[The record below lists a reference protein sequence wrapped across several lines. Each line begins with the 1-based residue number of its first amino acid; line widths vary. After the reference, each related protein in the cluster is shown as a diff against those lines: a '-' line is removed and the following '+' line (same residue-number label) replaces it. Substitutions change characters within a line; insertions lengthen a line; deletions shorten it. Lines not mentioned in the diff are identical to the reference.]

1 MTNSLRKLAK
11 DLKAFAKRC
20 KDFKYTEKALF
31 VFLLCGIAGFADV
44 ATTTDQAIQNKRQE
58 ISTSIGDMRQ
68 EFRKVKAENNKLV
81 KNYNLELIQLMEQ
94 GDHVVKSPWSSWQYG
109 MNYFYNDWTGTYKGR
124 GDKTPN
130 VKYKRNSE
138 DKFGTYTGGKYGSTT
153 LNKKVIEPIS
163 AVPVDA
169 AVKPKIPT
177 IKTVGSAE
185 APTIVTPT
193 LNIQVSAVNPSS
205 TMVPSITKPKVSVPP
220 VEMKS
225 VKGFTLVFPNS
236 LDNGTSGRKIYTDRS
251 SNVTVSGTDPY
262 VHDATSSIHYISYYQ
277 FAGNTVYTSAP
288 ATITMEGNA
297 TANNLVTGSNN
308 YYGGGSRFAYVD
320 DVRRAHTT
328 GTHQYGSPSV
338 ASTQFTLKNNAIIN
352 LTGPAIAGIVNE
364 ETSWTDGFT
373 TTTVK
378 NTGSISDEKEELTPN
393 TKYTGKLRKDI
404 ASAENHDTD
413 VRVNQQGKT
422 GYKVGIAQTT
432 EESINYTSQTYYEL
446 FNGSAAASSIFD
458 NFNTDF
464 VNKVVANP
472 NIHYDITTLDKKTTL
487 TNGTTLEKSL
497 GQNGVIHF
505 SGDYSTGIQ
514 VASVNRPSNSIFN
527 GMDGEGPRSGT
538 YSNADSRSL
547 VRTDNKA
554 DGYIQLDGAYSYGM
568 KLAGQ
573 ALHVTSGDNSAK
585 TDASYVTNNGL
596 ILISGS
602 HDTGITSGYKNDG
615 SMFFTG
621 SNPRGSSAGIA
632 KLKEAKWSS
641 ENTIFNNGKIYV
653 GGYNNSGILLESIFN
668 DKVTNTNTGDIT
680 IDQAYNLF
688 NNPNSSIT
696 YSNAVARN
704 NAGIRVQSYESESN
718 NDKALGNPEGINK
731 GIINIKNGTDNV
743 GIYVLDEE
751 GTIHDANGKEL
762 IGNNTGKIY
771 ITGGDNI
778 GMMAQDKSG
787 TNNFKT
793 IIKNSNLI
801 SVAGNGSIGMYT
813 ADKDSYAEQNDGSI
827 KAYKNNI
834 GVVNLGHFDFKKGTI
849 SADGIN
855 SVGVYSKTATSNTTL
870 GSGTLGD
877 TTLTVTN
884 GGVGLYADD
893 SSTQKLSG
901 LTANVSGS
909 STAGSILFYNLP
921 LTIGG
926 TAGKFDVSNNPGKAT
941 IGDHSFT
948 FYTTNNIFASGSS
961 AFATF
966 LNDWKGATTGT
977 GLDLTMNTGSSLLLT
992 DVSDAT
998 TGANII
1004 QFSNIVPPITGSTLN
1019 NAISQTVATINSNSV
1034 PDYYYVTLKGAD
1046 VKVNEPNYD
1055 LSDIDNKLNRVS
1067 IYDSDI
1073 TVDSSTTIQ
1082 DGAAP
1087 NVANSTNLVRQ
1098 KYILGVN
1105 NGKTL
1110 TNNGTITLNS
1120 TSLASN
1126 ELKVL
1131 VAMGKKAG
1139 GTKASEAINNGTIT
1153 SKITKGIAIYASDGA
1168 KGTNNLNKSI
1178 TMDGNSAFGMVGSN
1192 ANTTNE
1198 GDITVNGTS
1207 ATGMYS
1213 TEDVAT
1219 PPITP
1224 TTIAINKGTITTTG
1238 AKNIGMVA
1246 KNSNITN
1253 DTTGIIKLNNSTE
1266 NVGMYS
1272 QGPKGTITNN
1282 GKIEGIDKTIG
1293 IYGNTETKLGNASS
1307 ITVGDSGVGVYS
1319 STGEITVNSGAKVQL
1334 IKGGV
1339 TGTAPAD
1346 GATGVF
1352 VENKG
1357 SAGSV
1362 NVDVYN
1368 LIEGPLGKKSY
1379 GYYFKNVHSLTYT
1392 NTNGSSPITLDDGAI
1407 FIYSDAT
1414 GGSGIE
1420 NKQDLTSAGN
1430 GVIGIYQEG
1439 GTINNDG
1446 KLLFNTGTKNTAI
1459 YTKTGTATN
1468 RLAGTIE
1475 VGATNFGMVTK
1486 TGNLINDGT
1495 IKITASKGTGIYSE
1509 STNTNAVTNNN
1520 LITATGVTDAV
1531 GIYGKTVTN
1540 ETNGTITMGDDSI
1553 GIYSNGGDVKNFGNL
1568 TVGANKSIGVLTV
1581 GTGQTVS
1588 FDGNITIGNDSFG
1601 LVNQGSG
1608 NHIISIASNT
1618 TLGTDSVFIY
1628 QNDSTGR
1635 VENYTTLISSGDRN
1649 YGLYGNGTLI
1659 NDGVI
1664 NFSTGNG
1671 NVGMYAT
1678 TGGIG
1683 QNYGNIKVG
1692 PSNTAT
1698 KEYGVG
1704 MATGYYDDNPASPTY
1719 GQTSN
1724 QGTIENYGTIE
1735 VSQPNSIGMYAV
1747 GTGSKA
1753 VNYNTIDLS
1762 GDNTIGMYIDRGATG
1777 INWGTIKTTVN
1788 GLKSVKGIYVANGS
1802 YIKNYGTIA
1811 ISATDLKSAGIW
1823 TDSSSY
1829 PNVEDTATGL
1839 NPLPGGTNQ
1848 TGTSTPALKV
1858 VTPDDMKEMGGTT
1871 IKVPPRMTPATVTDA
1886 QGNVIPIIKVDTDI
1900 PTAAPTTAIV
1910 TAPSGITSINLATS
1924 NFLNFPSASEAS
1936 SLGMYV
1942 DTSGVNYTNPIQG
1955 LSNLT
1960 GLTDINLFFGTEASR
1975 YTTARAIEVGDNILK
1990 PYNDALSGV
1999 VTAGTTLNVTAASLT
2014 WMAQPT
2020 KNAATGLLDKVYLV
2034 KVPYTMF
2041 ANKND
2046 TQTFN
2051 FLTGLEQKY
2060 GQEGLGTRE
2069 KAAFDKISNLSG
2081 GKGHILAQAFDE
2093 MKGHQYSNIQQRM
2106 FETGSVLSKEFDY
2119 LQDEW
2124 RNPSKNSNKIKVFG
2138 QRGEFKTDTAGVVDY
2153 TNNAYGVAYV
2163 HENEKIKLGNKSG
2176 WYAGS
2181 VYNKFKFKDIGKS
2194 QEEQTMIKA
2203 GVFKT
2208 MSPKK
2213 DYNGS
2218 LTWKIAGEA
2227 FAGRGDMKRRYWIVD
2242 EVFEAKGKYTTYG
2255 IALKNEIGKEFRTSE
2270 NTSIRPYGALN
2281 LEYGKYSDF
2290 RETGPMA
2297 LKVKG
2302 NDYFSAKPEAGISF
2316 NYKQDLGVRSKLTAS
2331 LTAAYE
2337 NELGEL
2343 YDVQNKA
2350 KLKGTKAPY
2359 YKLRGDKEN
2368 HRGNGKFDLNFG
2380 WDNTR
2385 FGVTVNAGY
2394 DTTGENFRGG
2404 IGFRAIY

>member
-58 ISTSIGDMRQ
+58 ISTSIGDIRQ
-68 EFRKVKAENNKLV
+68 EFKKVKTENNKLV

-138 DKFGTYTGGKYGSTT
+138 DKFGTYTGGKYGNTT

-185 APTIVTPT
+185 APTIVTPS

-205 TMVPSITKPKVSVPP
+205 TKVPSIKPPKVSLPSIH
-220 VEMKS
+220 MKDI
-225 VKGFTLVFPNS
+225 KGFTLAFPS
-236 LDNGTSGRKIYTDRS
+236 SDYFLSHHPVHVNGTYDLTNHLPTIKGSATSDASYVAYEYFAHTDGIKSTNLNPVAIMRGD
-251 SNVTVSGTDPY
+251 VSG
-262 VHDATSSIHYISYYQ
+262 SSLM
-277 FAGNTVYTSAP
+277 T
-288 ATITMEGNA
+288 
-297 TANNLVTGSNN
+297 NLSGHF
-308 YYGGGSRFAYVD
+308 YGGGSRYAFVD
-320 DVRRAHTT
+320 DVRNYT
-328 GTHQYGSPSV
+328 GGVPDGAGHGQTPTSQV
-338 ASTQFTLKNNAIIN
+338 KFTLRNEATIG
-352 LTGPAIAGIVNE
+352 LEGPAIAGILNE
-364 ETSWTDGFT
+364 ETDWTEGKT
-373 TTTVK
+373 TTNIT
-378 NTGSISDEKEELTPN
+378 NMGSINDEEERLSGTFEGTVRSNASGSIPS
-393 TKYTGKLRKDI
+393 YTLSSTANSKG
-404 ASAENHDTD
+404 
-413 VRVNQQGKT
+413 
-422 GYKVGIAQTT
+422 KVGFKVGMTQTV
-432 EESINYTSQTYYEL
+432 EETIDWRSGTNYEF
-446 FNGSAAASSIFD
+446 FNGADDLNGSFVGFSNFD
-458 NFNTDF
+458 STLNTAIEGNSNLTSLGTKGKKTKIGGLTDF
-464 VNKVVANP
+464 EQ
-472 NIHYDITTLDKKTTL
+472 D
-487 TNGTTLEKSL
+487 
-497 GQNGVIHF
+497 GVIHF
-505 SGDYSTGIQ
+505 NGDYSTGIQ
-514 VASVNRPSNSIFN
+514 IASENRPAQ
-527 GMDGEGPRSGT
+527 SGSWPVGT
-538 YSNADSRSL
+538 PSTWSDQDSRSL
-547 VRTDNKA
+547 VKATNKSN
-554 DGYIQLDGAYSYGM
+554 GYIQLDGAYSYGM
-568 KLAGQ
+568 KLAGT
-573 ALHVTSGDNSAK
+573 ALHIDDKDYKDFSSTG
-585 TDASYVTNNGL
+585 SYLANEGL

-602 HDTGITSGYKNDG
+602 YDTGLHGN
-615 SMFFTG
+615 
-621 SNPRGSSAGIA
+621 NGSSAGIA

-641 ENTIFNNGKIYV
+641 EKTLFNNGRVYV
-653 GGYNNSGILLESIFN
+653 GGINNSGILLESIFN
-668 DKVTNTNTGDIT
+668 DTVTNKTDGVIT
-680 IDQAYNLF
+680 IDKVYNLF
-688 NNPNSSIT
+688 NNPDSNVK
-696 YSNAVARN
+696 YSNAVAQN
-704 NAGIRVQSYESESN
+704 NAGIRVQSYKPESAT
-718 NDKALGNPEGINK
+718 DKALGNPEGINE
-731 GIINIKNGTDNV
+731 GTINIKNGTNNV
-743 GIYVLDEE
+743 GIYVWDKNDGV
-751 GTIHDANGKEL
+751 GTITDAAGKQL
-762 IGNNTGKIY
+762 LGTNTGTI
-771 ITGGDNI
+771 NI
-778 GMMAQDKSG
+778 NGTSNVGMMAQDDSG
-787 TNNFKT
+787 STINFKT
-793 IIKNSNLI
+793 IIKNTGGINVSGSG
-801 SVAGNGSIGMYT
+801 SVGMFT
-813 ADKDSYAEQNDGSI
+813 ANKDSFAEQNGRTI
-827 KAYKNNI
+827 TAYS
-834 GVVNLGHFDFKKGTI
+834 GNLGVINKGVFNFNGGTI
-849 SADGIN
+849 TANGASA
-855 SVGVYSKTATSNTTL
+855 VGVYSANRTDSTTTIGNGTS
-870 GSGTLGD
+870 GSTKLK
-877 TTLTVTN
+877 VKN

-893 SSTQKLSG
+893 GSTQTLKEMD
-901 LTANVSGS
+901 AEVEGS
-909 STAGSILFYNLP
+909 DEAGSILFYNLP
-921 LTIGG
+921 SQTGVNK
-926 TAGKFDVSNNPGKAT
+926 GKFDVSNNPGKAK
-941 IGDHSFT
+941 IGNHSFA

-992 DVSDAT
+992 DVSGAT
-998 TGANII
+998 TGANTI
-1004 QFSNIVPPITGSTLN
+1004 QFSHIVPPITGSTLN
-1019 NAISQTVATINSNSV
+1019 NAISQTVATINSSSV
-1034 PDYYYVTLKGAD
+1034 PDYYYVTLKGAG
-1046 VKVNEPNYD
+1046 VKVNESNYD
-1055 LSDIDNKLNRVS
+1055 LSNINNKLNRVS

-1082 DGAAP
+1082 DGTTP
-1087 NVANSTNLVRQ
+1087 NVENSTNLVRQ

-1168 KGTNNLNKSI
+1168 KGTNNSGKSI
-1178 TMDGNSAFGMVGSN
+1178 TMDGDSAFGMVGSN
-1192 ANTTNE
+1192 ADTTNE

-1224 TTIAINKGTITTTG
+1224 TTIAINRGTITTTG
-1238 AKNIGMVA
+1238 DKNIGMVA
-1246 KNSNITN
+1246 KNSNIIN
-1253 DTTGIIKLNNSTE
+1253 DTTTGIIKLNNSTE

-1272 QGPKGTITNN
+1272 EGTKGTITNN

-1293 IYGNTETKLGNASS
+1293 IYGNTKTELGTASS

-1319 STGEITVNSGAKVQL
+1319 STGDITVNSGAKVQL

-1352 VENKG
+1352 VENVHG
-1357 SAGSV
+1357 TSASTV
-1362 NVDVYN
+1362 TLDAKN
-1368 LIEGPLGKKSY
+1368 LVQGGLGKKSY
-1379 GYYFKNVHSLTYT
+1379 GYYFKGVNNLDYK

-1414 GGSGIE
+1414 VGNGIE

-1459 YTKTGTATN
+1459 YTKAGTATN
-1468 RLAGTIE
+1468 RSAGTIE

-1486 TGNLINDGT
+1486 TGNLINNGT

-1618 TLGTDSVFIY
+1618 TLGIDSVFIY

-1777 INWGTIKTTVN
+1777 ENWGTIKTTVN

-1802 YIKNYGTIA
+1802 YVKNYGTIA

-2081 GKGHILAQAFDE
+2081 GEGHILAQAFDE
-2093 MKGHQYSNIQQRM
+2093 MKGHQYSNIQQRTK
-2106 FETGSVLSKEFDY
+2106 ETGDILSQEFNY

-2124 RNPSKNSNKIKVFG
+2124 RNPTKDNNKIKMFG
-2138 QRGEFKTDTAGVVDY
+2138 HRGEYNTDTAGVVDY
-2153 TNNAYGVAYV
+2153 TDNAYGVAYV
-2163 HENEKIKLGNKSG
+2163 HENETVKLGRKSG
-2176 WYAGS
+2176 WYAGA
-2181 VYNKFKFKDIGKS
+2181 VTNRFEFKDLGKS
-2194 QEEQTMIKA
+2194 KETQTMIKA
-2203 GVFKT
+2203 GLFKT
-2208 MSPKK
+2208 VSPYN
-2213 DYNGS
+2213 DHNGS
-2218 LTWKIAGEA
+2218 LTWTIAGEA
-2227 FAGRGDMKRRYWIVD
+2227 FAGVNNMTRRYWIVD
-2242 EVFEAKGKYTTYG
+2242 DTFEAKSDYTTYG
-2255 IALKNEIGKEFRTSE
+2255 VALKNEIGKDFRTSE
-2270 NTSIRPYGALN
+2270 RTSIRPYGALN
-2281 LEYGKYSDF
+2281 LEYGRYSNIKED
-2290 RETGPMA
+2290 GPMA
-2297 LKVKG
+2297 LEVKG
-2302 NDYFSAKPEAGISF
+2302 NDYFSVQPELGVAF
-2316 NYKQDLGVRSKLTAS
+2316 NYSQPVGVKSHFKAS
-2331 LTAAYE
+2331 LTAAYT
-2337 NELGEL
+2337 NELGEVN
-2343 YDVQNKA
+2343 DVRNKA
-2350 KLKGTKAPY
+2350 RLKGTTADY
-2359 YKLRGDKEN
+2359 YELRGDKED
-2368 HRGNGKFDLNFG
+2368 RKGNGKFDLNIGF
-2380 WDNTR
+2380 DNTR

-2394 DTTGENFRGG
+2394 DTKGENIRGG

>member
-1 MTNSLRKLAK
+1 MTKSLLQVKK

-20 KDFKYTEKALF
+20 KDFKYTDSALF
-31 VFLLCGIAGFADV
+31 TFLLCGMLLSVNLFSA
-44 ATTTDQAIQNKRQE
+44 ATTDSSIQNQVHQ
-58 ISTSIGDMRQ
+58 INTSISQIRTDFKRA
-68 EFRKVKAENNKLV
+68 KIENNKLI
-81 KNYNLELIQLMEQ
+81 KGTNLELIQLMEQ
-94 GDHVVKSPWSSWQYG
+94 GDQVVKSPFSSWQFG
-109 MNYFYNDWTGTYKGR
+109 INYFYNDWTGTYKGR

-138 DKFGTYTGGKYGSTT
+138 DKFGTYTGGKYGTTT

-169 AVKPKIPT
+169 AVKPKIPI
-177 IKTVGSAE
+177 IKTVGAAK
-185 APTIVTPT
+185 APVLNPPT
-193 LNIQVSAVNPSS
+193 LNISVSTVAPSS
-205 TMVPSITKPKVSVPP
+205 TTVPSITPPSVTIPGVTMSDVS
-220 VEMKS
+220 
-225 VKGFTLVFPNS
+225 GFTLAFPSSGYFSKKHPVHETYKYELKVEDGLSKANTTSNS
-236 LDNGTSGRKIYTDRS
+236 NDN
-251 SNVTVSGTDPY
+251 
-262 VHDATSSIHYISYYQ
+262 YISYHN
-277 FAGNTVYTSAP
+277 FTNVSSIASPNLHPV
-288 ATITMEGNA
+288 ATMTGHGKG
-297 TANNLVTGSNN
+297 NNLIDDRNF
-308 YYGGGSRFAYVD
+308 YGGGSRYAFVD
-320 DVRRAHTT
+320 DVRNADRAKKV
-328 GTHQYGSPSV
+328 S
-338 ASTQFTLKNNAIIN
+338 FTLRNEATIELI
-352 LTGPAIAGIVNE
+352 GPAIAAILNE
-364 ETSWTDGFT
+364 ETSWTDGNT
-373 TTTVK
+373 TTNIT
-378 NTGSISDEKEELTPN
+378 NMGSINDENENVPNSSAPDGKYKGTVRRTASGAGGNYELEVKPN
-393 TKYTGKLRKDI
+393 DKGKM
-404 ASAENHDTD
+404 
-413 VRVNQQGKT
+413 
-422 GYKVGIAQTT
+422 GYKVGMTQTV
-432 EESINYTSQTYYEL
+432 EETINWTSGTNYEF
-446 FNGSAAASSIFD
+446 FNGDGVASASF
-458 NFNTDF
+458 NGFNTFD
-464 VNKVVANP
+464 VTLATAIRNNSYLTSIGTKGKV
-472 NIHYDITTLDKKTTL
+472 TKLD
-487 TNGTTLEKSL
+487 GTTSNFS
-497 GQNGVIHF
+497 QDGVIHF
-505 SGDYSTGIQ
+505 NGDYSTGIQ
-514 VASVNRPSNSIFN
+514 IASENRPSNALYDN
-527 GMDGEGPRSGT
+527 RVQVHGKP
-538 YSNADSRSL
+538 YSANSAPESRSL
-547 VRTDNKA
+547 VKATNKSN
-554 DGYIQLDGAYSYGM
+554 GYIQLDGAYSYGM
-568 KLAGQ
+568 KLAGT
-573 ALHVTSGDNSAK
+573 ALHIDNKDYNNSTSDG
-585 TDASYVTNNGL
+585 SYLVNEGL

-602 HDTGITSGYKNDG
+602 YDTGLNGNH
-615 SMFFTG
+615 
-621 SNPRGSSAGIA
+621 GSSAGMA

-641 ENTIFNNGKIYV
+641 EKTLFNNGRIYV
-653 GGYNNSGILLESIFN
+653 GGVNNSGILLESIFG
-668 DKVTNTNTGDIT
+668 DTVTNMNGGIIN
-680 IDQAYNLF
+680 IDKAYNLF
-688 NNPNSSIT
+688 NNPDGGVT
-696 YSNAVARN
+696 YSNAIAKN
-704 NAGIRVQSYESESN
+704 NAGIRVQSYKNKITEPI
-718 NDKALGNPEGINK
+718 DTALGSPKGENK
-731 GIINIKNGTDNV
+731 GTINIKNGEKNV
-743 GIYVLDEE
+743 GIYVWDKDA
-751 GTIHDANGKEL
+751 TINDATGKQLE
-762 IGNNTGKIY
+762 GNNTGSIN
-771 ITGGDNI
+771 ITDGTNV
-778 GMMAQDKSG
+778 GMMAQDDSG
-787 TNNFKT
+787 ASNFKT
-793 IIKNSNLI
+793 IITNSGTINVGG
-801 SVAGNGSIGMYT
+801 SSSIGMYT
-813 ADKDSYAEQNDGSI
+813 ADKDSYAEHTGTI
-827 KAYKNNI
+827 TATTNNV
-834 GVVNLGHFDFKKGTI
+834 GVVNKGHFDFKGGKITANGT
-849 SADGIN
+849 N
-855 SVGVYSKTATSNTTL
+855 SVGVYSANGTNSVSVTNIGNGTPNSATLN
-870 GSGTLGD
+870 
-877 TTLTVTN
+877 VNN
-884 GGVGLYADD
+884 GGVGLYADAG
-893 SSTQKLSG
+893 STQTLKG
-901 LTANVSGS
+901 LNATVLGTN
-909 STAGSILFYNLP
+909 TAGSILFYNLP
-921 LTIGG
+921 SQTGG
-926 TAGKFDVSNNPGKAT
+926 VGAGKFDVSNSPGKAT
-941 IGDHSFT
+941 IDDHSFT
-948 FYTTNNIFASGSS
+948 FYTTNNIFASGS
-961 AFATF
+961 FAAF
-966 LNDWKGATTGT
+966 LNDWKGTTTGT
-977 GLDLTMNTGSSLLLT
+977 GLDLTMKTGSSLLLT
-992 DVSDAT
+992 DVSNAT
-998 TGANII
+998 GGTAI
-1004 QFSNIVPPITGSTLN
+1004 QFSTIVPPITGSTLK
-1019 NAISQTVATINSNSV
+1019 NAAPTGDQTVATINSSSV

-1046 VKVNEPNYD
+1046 VKVNESNYD
-1055 LSDIDNKLNRVS
+1055 LSNINNKLNRVS

-1082 DGAAP
+1082 DGTTPHVAA
-1087 NVANSTNLVRQ
+1087 STNLVRQ

-1105 NGKTL
+1105 NGRTL
-1110 TNNGTITLNS
+1110 INNGTITLNS
-1120 TSLASN
+1120 TTPD

-1131 VAMGKKAG
+1131 VAMGKKNG
-1139 GTKASEAINNGTIT
+1139 GAASKAINNGTIT
-1153 SKITKGIAIYASDGA
+1153 SKINKGIAIYASDGA
-1168 KGTNNLNKSI
+1168 EGTNNSGKSI
-1178 TMDGNSAFGMVGSN
+1178 TMDGKSAFGMVGSN
-1192 ANTTNE
+1192 ADTTNE
-1198 GDITVNGTS
+1198 GNITVNGTS

-1213 TEDVAT
+1213 TVA
-1219 PPITP
+1219 P
-1224 TTIAINKGTITTTG
+1224 TKTAINKGTITTTG

-1253 DTTGIIKLNNSTE
+1253 DTTGTIKLNNSTD

-1272 QGPKGTITNN
+1272 EGPNGTIINN

-1293 IYGNTETKLGNASS
+1293 IYGNTKTELGSASS
-1307 ITVGDSGVGVYS
+1307 ITVGDSGVGLYS
-1319 STGEITVNSGAKVQL
+1319 STGKITVNPGAKVQL

-1352 VENKG
+1352 VENVNG
-1357 SAGSV
+1357 TSAPIVTLYAKKLVQG
-1362 NVDVYN
+1362 
-1368 LIEGPLGKKSY
+1368 GLGKKSY
-1379 GYYFKNVHSLTYT
+1379 GYYFKGVHDLDYT
-1392 NTNGSSPITLDDGAI
+1392 NTNGSAPVTMDDGAI
-1407 FIYSDAT
+1407 FIYSEAT
-1414 GGSGIE
+1414 GGTGIQ
-1420 NKQDLTSAGN
+1420 NAQDLTAAGN
-1430 GVIGIYQEG
+1430 DVIGIYQTG
-1439 GTINNDG
+1439 GIIKNTG
-1446 KLLFNTGTKNTAI
+1446 KLDFNTGTKNTGI
-1459 YTKTGTATN
+1459 YTKTGTAIN
-1468 RLAGTIE
+1468 EAAGTIE
-1475 VGATNFGMVTK
+1475 VGATNFGMVTSDTNNTNGK
-1486 TGNLINDGT
+1486 LINNGT
-1495 IKITASKGTGIYSE
+1495 IKITASKGTGMYSD
-1509 STNTNAVTNNN
+1509 STATDAVKNNN
-1520 LITATGVTDAV
+1520 LITAVGVTDAV

-1540 ETNGTITMGDDSI
+1540 GTTGTITMGDNSI
-1553 GIYSNGGDVKNFGNL
+1553 GIYSNGGDVKNFGKL
-1568 TVGANKSIGVLTV
+1568 KVGTNKSIGVLTV

-1588 FDGNITIGNDSFG
+1588 FNGNITIGNDSFG

-1608 NHIISIASNT
+1608 NHIISAASNT
-1618 TLGTDSVFIY
+1618 TLGTDAVFIY
-1628 QNDSTGR
+1628 QNDNTGR
-1635 VENYTTLISSGDRN
+1635 VFNYTPLTSTGDRN
-1649 YGLYGNGTLI
+1649 YGLYGNGEINNDALI
-1659 NDGVI
+1659 D
-1664 NFSTGNG
+1664 FSAGNG

-1678 TGGIG
+1678 TGGIAT
-1683 QNYGNIKVG
+1683 NFRTIKVG
-1692 PSNTAT
+1692 TSNTSA

-1719 GQTSN
+1719 GQTFN
-1724 QGTIENYGTIE
+1724 QGTVINRGTIE
-1735 VSQPNSIGMYAV
+1735 VSKPNTMGMYAV
-1747 GTGSKA
+1747 GAGSKA
-1753 VNYNTIDLS
+1753 VNYGTIDLS
-1762 GDNTIGMYIDRGATG
+1762 GNDTIGMYIDRGATG
-1777 INWGTIKTTVN
+1777 ENWGNIRTTAS
-1788 GLKSVKGIYVANGS
+1788 GLKGVKGIYIANGS
-1802 YIKNYGTIA
+1802 YVKNYGTIA
-1811 ISATDLKSAGIW
+1811 ISATDTKSAGIW

-1829 PNVEDTATGL
+1829 PNVEDTATGV
-1839 NPLPGGTNQ
+1839 NPVTGGSQ
-1848 TGTSTPALKV
+1848 TGSSTPALKV
-1858 VTPDDMKEMGGTT
+1858 VTPDDMKEMGGRT
-1871 IKVPPRMTPATVTDA
+1871 IKVPPRVTAPTVTDVD
-1886 QGNVIPIIKVDTDI
+1886 GSIIPIYKVDTND
-1900 PTAAPTTAIV
+1900 PAPAPTIAIV
-1910 TAPSGITSINLATS
+1910 TSPSGITSINLATS

-1955 LSNLT
+1955 INNLT

-2081 GKGHILAQAFDE
+2081 GEGHILAQAFDE

>member
-185 APTIVTPT
+185 APTIVTPS
-193 LNIQVSAVNPSS
+193 LNIQVSAVTPSS
-205 TMVPSITKPKVSVPP
+205 TKVPSIKPPKVSLPSIQ
-220 VEMKS
+220 MDR
-225 VKGFTLVFPNS
+225 VKGFTLAFPSSDYFLSHHPVHVSDTYNLTNHS
-236 LDNGTSGRKIYTDRS
+236 PTIKGSSTSNASYVAYEYFAHTAGIQ
-251 SNVTVSGTDPY
+251 GTDLNP
-262 VHDATSSIHYISYYQ
+262 VAIMKGDVIGSSL
-277 FAGNTVYTSAP
+277 
-288 ATITMEGNA
+288 MDNA
-297 TANNLVTGSNN
+297 NF
-308 YYGGGSRFAYVD
+308 YGGGSRYAFVD
-320 DVRRAHTT
+320 DVRNADR
-328 GTHQYGSPSV
+328 SKKVS
-338 ASTQFTLKNNAIIN
+338 FTLRNEANIELK
-352 LTGPAIAGIVNE
+352 GPAIAGILNE
-364 ETSWTDGFT
+364 ETSWTDGNT
-373 TTTVK
+373 TTNIT
-378 NTGSISDEKEELTPN
+378 NMGSINDENEAVPRSSRLDGKYSGTAIYVASGTGGTYNLEVEPN
-393 TKYTGKLRKDI
+393 TKGKM
-404 ASAENHDTD
+404 
-413 VRVNQQGKT
+413 
-422 GYKVGIAQTT
+422 GYKVGMTQTV
-432 EESINYTSQTYYEL
+432 EETIDWTSGTNYEF
-446 FNGSAAASSIFD
+446 FNGAD
-458 NFNTDF
+458 
-464 VNKVVANP
+464 VAN
-472 NIHYDITTLDKKTTL
+472 NSFVGFSSFDSTLDAAIRNNPNLTSLGTKGKKTTIS
-487 TNGTTLEKSL
+487 NTTDFI
-497 GQNGVIHF
+497 QDGVIHF
-505 SGDYSTGIQ
+505 NGDYSTGIQ
-514 VASVNRPSNSIFN
+514 IASENRV
-527 GMDGEGPRSGT
+527 
-538 YSNADSRSL
+538 SNALYDHNTTVPGKPYSVHSSPDSRSL
-547 VRTDNKA
+547 VKAINKSN
-554 DGYIQLDGAYSYGM
+554 GYIQLDGAYSYGM
-568 KLAGQ
+568 KLAGT
-573 ALHVTSGDNSAK
+573 ALHIDNIDYKNSSS
-585 TDASYVTNNGL
+585 TGSYLANEGL

-602 HDTGITSGYKNDG
+602 YDTGLGGNH
-615 SMFFTG
+615 
-621 SNPRGSSAGIA
+621 GSSAGMA

-641 ENTIFNNGKIYV
+641 EKTLFNNGRIYV
-653 GGYNNSGILLESIFN
+653 GGTNNSGILLESIFN
-668 DKVTNTNTGDIT
+668 DTVTNMANGVIT
-680 IDQAYNLF
+680 IDKAYNLF
-688 NNPNSSIT
+688 NNPDRNVN
-696 YSNAVARN
+696 YSTNAVAKN
-704 NAGIRVQSYESESN
+704 NAGIRVQSYEIDTN
-718 NDKALGNPEGINK
+718 IPADKALGNPEGVNQ
-731 GIINIKNGTDNV
+731 GTINIKNGENNV
-743 GIYVLDEE
+743 GIYVWDQNVPTITDAAGKQLLGTNT
-751 GTIHDANGKEL
+751 GTININGTS
-762 IGNNTGKIY
+762 NV
-771 ITGGDNI
+771 
-778 GMMAQDKSG
+778 GMMAQDDSG
-787 TNNFKT
+787 STINFKT
-793 IIKNSNLI
+793 IIRNTRGINVSGSG
-801 SVAGNGSIGMYT
+801 SVGMFT
-813 ADKDSYAEQNDGSI
+813 ANKDSFAEQNGGTI
-827 KAYKNNI
+827 TAYS
-834 GVVNLGHFDFKKGTI
+834 GNLGVINKGVFNFNGGTI
-849 SADGIN
+849 TANGASA
-855 SVGVYSKTATSNTTL
+855 VGVYSANGTNSTTTIGNGTS
-870 GSGTLGD
+870 GSTKLK
-877 TTLTVTN
+877 VKN

-893 SSTQKLSG
+893 GSTQTLKEMD
-901 LTANVSGS
+901 AEVEGS
-909 STAGSILFYNLP
+909 DEAGSILFYNLP
-921 LTIGG
+921 SQTGVNK
-926 TAGKFDVSNNPGKAT
+926 GKFDVSTNPGKAK
-941 IGDHSFT
+941 IGNHSFA
-948 FYTTNNIFASGSS
+948 FYTTNNIFTSTT
-961 AFATF
+961 AFAQF
-966 LNDWKGATTGT
+966 LNDWENTGSGT
-977 GLDLTMNTGSSLLLT
+977 GLALTMDTGSSLLLT
-992 DVSDAT
+992 DVSNSGT
-998 TGANII
+998 NNTI
-1004 QFSNIVPPITGSTLN
+1004 QFSDIVPPITGSTLK
-1019 NAISQTVATINSNSV
+1019 NAAPTGDQTVATISGV
-1034 PDYYYVTLKGAD
+1034 HDYYYVTLKGAD

-1055 LSDIDNKLNRVS
+1055 LSNIDNKLNRVS

-1082 DGAAP
+1082 DGATP
-1087 NVANSTNLVRQ
+1087 RVANSTNLVRQ

-1120 TSLASN
+1120 TSPD

-1131 VAMGKKAG
+1131 VAMGKNTAG
-1139 GTKASEAINNGTIT
+1139 TIASKAINDGTIT
-1153 SKITKGIAIYASDGA
+1153 SKIKKGIAIYASDGA
-1168 KGTNNLNKSI
+1168 EGTNKSNKSI
-1178 TMDGNSAFGMVGSN
+1178 TMDGDGAFGMVGSN

-1198 GDITVNGTS
+1198 GNITVNGTS

-1213 TEDVAT
+1213 TEPSTVTNPAKK
-1219 PPITP
+1219 
-1224 TTIAINKGTITTTG
+1224 AINRGTITTTG
-1238 AKNIGMVA
+1238 DKNIGMVA

-1253 DTTGIIKLNNSTE
+1253 DTNGTIKLNNSTE

-1272 QGPKGTITNN
+1272 EEGTKGTITNN

-1293 IYGNTETKLGNASS
+1293 IYGNTDTVLGTTSS
-1307 ITVGDSGVGVYS
+1307 ITVGDLGVGVYS
-1319 STGEITVNSGAKVQL
+1319 STGKIRVNQGAKVQL

-1352 VENKG
+1352 VENVHG
-1357 SAGSV
+1357 TSAPTV
-1362 NVDVYN
+1362 TLDAKN
-1368 LIEGPLGKKSY
+1368 LVQGGLGKKSY
-1379 GYYFKNVHSLTYT
+1379 GYYFKGVNNLDYK

-1414 GGSGIE
+1414 VGNGIE

-1430 GVIGIYQEG
+1430 GVIGIYQKG
-1439 GTINNDG
+1439 GTITNDG
-1446 KLLFNTGTKNTAI
+1446 KLLFNTGTKNTGI
-1459 YTKTGTATN
+1459 YTTSGLATN
-1468 RLAGTIE
+1468 NAVGTIE

-1486 TGNLINDGT
+1486 TGKLVNDGT

-1802 YIKNYGTIA
+1802 YVKNYGTIA

-2081 GKGHILAQAFDE
+2081 GEGHILAQAFDE
-2093 MKGHQYSNIQQRM
+2093 MKGHQYSNIQQRTK
-2106 FETGSVLSKEFDY
+2106 ETGDILSQEFNY

-2124 RNPSKNSNKIKVFG
+2124 RNPTKDNNKIKMFG
-2138 QRGEFKTDTAGVVDY
+2138 HRGEYNTDTAGVVDY
-2153 TNNAYGVAYV
+2153 TDNAYGVAYV
-2163 HENEKIKLGNKSG
+2163 HENETVKLGRKSG
-2176 WYAGS
+2176 WYAGA
-2181 VYNKFKFKDIGKS
+2181 VTNRFEFKDLGKS
-2194 QEEQTMIKA
+2194 KETQTMIKA
-2203 GVFKT
+2203 GLFKT
-2208 MSPKK
+2208 VSPYN
-2213 DYNGS
+2213 DHNGS
-2218 LTWKIAGEA
+2218 LTWTIAGEA
-2227 FAGRGDMKRRYWIVD
+2227 FAGVNNMTRRYWIVD
-2242 EVFEAKGKYTTYG
+2242 DTFEAKSDYTTYG
-2255 IALKNEIGKEFRTSE
+2255 VALKNEIGKDFRTSE
-2270 NTSIRPYGALN
+2270 RTSIRPYGALN
-2281 LEYGKYSDF
+2281 LEYGRYSNIKED
-2290 RETGPMA
+2290 GPMA
-2297 LKVKG
+2297 LEVKG
-2302 NDYFSAKPEAGISF
+2302 NDYFSVQPELGVAF
-2316 NYKQDLGVRSKLTAS
+2316 NYSQPVGVKSHFKAS
-2331 LTAAYE
+2331 LTAAYT
-2337 NELGEL
+2337 NELGEVN
-2343 YDVQNKA
+2343 DVRNKA
-2350 KLKGTKAPY
+2350 KLKGTTADY
-2359 YKLRGDKEN
+2359 YELRGDKED
-2368 HRGNGKFDLNFG
+2368 RKGNGKFDLNIGF
-2380 WDNTR
+2380 DNTR

-2394 DTTGENFRGG
+2394 DTKGENIRGG

>member
-58 ISTSIGDMRQ
+58 ISTSIGDIRQ
-68 EFRKVKAENNKLV
+68 EFKKVKTENNKLV

-130 VKYKRNSE
+130 IKYKRNSE

-205 TMVPSITKPKVSVPP
+205 TEVPSITPPSVTIPT
-220 VEMKS
+220 VNMQS
-225 VKGFTLVFPNS
+225 ITGFTLVFPNS
-236 LDNGTSGRKIYTDRS
+236 GDILPVKHQINGSYDVSVNNSRRYLSAESDN
-251 SNVTVSGTDPY
+251 
-262 VHDATSSIHYISYYQ
+262 A
-277 FAGNTVYTSAP
+277 AP
-288 ATITMEGNA
+288 AIIEYSMFHEFGGNYSPISKDETITMSGVTEADNTYTDGSGNKMFY
-297 TANNLVTGSNN
+297 S
-308 YYGGGSRFAYVD
+308 GGSRFAYVD
-320 DVRRAHTT
+320 DVRN
-328 GTHQYGSPSV
+328 SKPNIK
-338 ASTQFTLKNNAIIN
+338 FTLKNNAIIK
-352 LTGPAIAGIVNE
+352 LVGPAIAGIVNE
-364 ETSWTDGFT
+364 ETSYTDGKVT
-373 TTTVK
+373 TNIT
-378 NTGSISDEKEELTPN
+378 NTGSISDESERLN
-393 TKYTGKLRKDI
+393 TGDTYRGTLREDI
-404 ASAENHDTD
+404 DHAESSETSVTVDSH
-413 VRVNQQGKT
+413 GKT
-422 GYKVGIAQTT
+422 GYKVGLAQTT
-432 EESINYTSQTYYEL
+432 EESVDHSRGVYYEL
-446 FNGSAAASSIFD
+446 FNGDNDSSTLFN
-458 NFNTDF
+458 NFNTILGGV
-464 VNKVVANP
+464 VNSPTLSSIKTGERDT
-472 NIHYDITTLDKKTTL
+472 DIS
-487 TNGTTLEKSL
+487 GTSVSQE
-497 GQNGVIHF
+497 GVIHF
-505 SGDYSTGIQ
+505 SGQRSTGIQ
-514 VASVNRPSNSIFN
+514 VASALRRGNPLKT
-527 GMDGEGPRSGT
+527 E
-538 YSNADSRSL
+538 RSL
-547 VRTDNKA
+547 VRAANKGN
-554 DGYIQLDGAYSYGM
+554 GYIQLDGAYSYGL
-568 KLAGQ
+568 KLE
-573 ALHVTSGDNSAK
+573 GDPLYVDSNDYAAK
-585 TDASYVTNNGL
+585 TASYMANNGL

-602 HDTGITSGYKNDG
+602 HDDSKI
-615 SMFFTG
+615 
-621 SNPRGSSAGIA
+621 GSSAGIA
-632 KLKEAKWSS
+632 KLQKAKWSS
-641 ENTIFNNGKIYV
+641 EKTIFNNGKIYV
-653 GGYNNSGILLESIFN
+653 AGNNNSGILLESIYK
-668 DKVTNTNTGDIT
+668 DTVTNNGDIT
-680 IDQAYNLF
+680 IDRAYNLF
-688 NNPNSSIT
+688 DKRDHSYAHAYATS
-696 YSNAVARN
+696 
-704 NAGIRVQSYESESN
+704 NAGIRIQSFKTADLATGDLVGVN
-718 NDKALGNPEGINK
+718 NRTINL
-731 GIINIKNGTDNV
+731 NNGSGNV
-743 GIYVLDEE
+743 GIYALDVVNTDNIVGINNYKILGESASG
-751 GTIHDANGKEL
+751 GTINV
-762 IGNNTGKIY
+762 
-771 ITGGDNI
+771 GGTNV
-778 GMMAQDKSG
+778 GMMAEDKSG
-787 TNNFKT
+787 TVTNYKT
-793 IIKNSNLI
+793 IIRNNGKINVNGTS
-801 SVAGNGSIGMYT
+801 SVGMYT
-813 ADKDSYAEQNDGSI
+813 ADKDSYAEQLNGAVITAKS
-827 KAYKNNI
+827 KNV
-834 GVVNLGHFDFKKGTI
+834 GVVNNGKFNFATGGI
-849 SADGIN
+849 INADGES
-855 SVGVYSKTATSNTTL
+855 SVGVYSANGTDSTTTL
-870 GSGTLGD
+870 SGTLNV
-877 TTLTVTN
+877 LN
-884 GGVGLYADD
+884 GGVGLYANEG
-893 SSTQKLSG
+893 STQKLIG
-901 LTANVSGS
+901 LTADVSGTAS
-909 STAGSILFYNLP
+909 AGSILFYNLP
-921 LTIGG
+921 KTG
-926 TAGKFDVSNNPGKAT
+926 TNKGFFDLSDTNPGTAT
-941 IGDHSFT
+941 IGANSFA
-948 FYTTNNIFASGSS
+948 FYTTNNIFASGSN

-966 LNDWKGATTGT
+966 LNDWKGTTTGT
-977 GLDLTMNTGSSLLLT
+977 GLDLTMKTGSSLLLT
-992 DVSDAT
+992 DVSTAT
-998 TGANII
+998 GTGRTIRFTNIT
-1004 QFSNIVPPITGSTLN
+1004 PPIAPGTSTLK
-1019 NAISQTVATINSNSV
+1019 NAQSTPETVATLNSASG
-1034 PDYYYVTLKGAD
+1034 DYFYVTLKGAD
-1046 VKVNEPNYD
+1046 VKIDEDID
-1055 LSDIDNKLNRVS
+1055 LSVGTNKLNKVS

-1073 TVDSSTTIQ
+1073 TVENGKTIQ
-1082 DGAAP
+1082 DGATP
-1087 NVANSTNLVRQ
+1087 SVVNSTNLVKQ

-1105 NGKTL
+1105 NGRTL

-1120 TSLASN
+1120 TTPD
-1126 ELKVL
+1126 EIKVL
-1131 VAMGKKAG
+1131 VAMGKNTAG
-1139 GTKASEAINNGTIT
+1139 TIASKAINDGTIT
-1153 SKITKGIAIYASDGA
+1153 SKINKGIAIYASDGA
-1168 KGTNNLNKSI
+1168 EGTNNLNKSI
-1178 TMDGNSAFGMVGSN
+1178 TMDGDSAFGMVGSN

-1198 GDITVNGTS
+1198 GNITVNGTS

-1213 TEDVAT
+1213 TEPSTVTNPAK
-1219 PPITP
+1219 
-1224 TTIAINKGTITTTG
+1224 IAINRGTITTTG
-1238 AKNIGMVA
+1238 DKNIGMVA

-1253 DTTGIIKLNNSTE
+1253 DTTTGIIKLNNSTE

-1272 QGPKGTITNN
+1272 EGTKGTITNN

-1319 STGEITVNSGAKVQL
+1319 STGKITVNQGAKVQL

-1352 VENKG
+1352 VENVRG
-1357 SAGSV
+1357 TSAPTV
-1362 NVDVYN
+1362 TLDAKN
-1368 LIEGPLGKKSY
+1368 LVQGGLGKKSY
-1379 GYYFKNVHSLTYT
+1379 GYYFKGVNNLDYK

-1414 GGSGIE
+1414 VGNGIE

-1430 GVIGIYQEG
+1430 GVIGIYQKG
-1439 GTINNDG
+1439 GTITNDG
-1446 KLLFNTGTKNTAI
+1446 KLLFNTGTKNTGI
-1459 YTKTGTATN
+1459 YTTSGLATN
-1468 RLAGTIE
+1468 NAVGTIE

-1486 TGNLINDGT
+1486 TGKLVNDGT

-1683 QNYGNIKVG
+1683 RNYGNIKVG

-1802 YIKNYGTIA
+1802 YVKNYGTIA

-1823 TDSSSY
+1823 TDSSSH

-1924 NFLNFPSASEAS
+1924 NFLNYPSASEAS

-2034 KVPYTMF
+2034 KIPYTMF

-2081 GKGHILAQAFDE
+2081 GEGHILAQAFDE
-2093 MKGHQYSNIQQRM
+2093 MKGHQYSNIQQRTK
-2106 FETGSVLSKEFDY
+2106 ETGDILSQEFNY

-2124 RNPSKNSNKIKVFG
+2124 RNPTKDNNKIKMFG
-2138 QRGEFKTDTAGVVDY
+2138 HRGEYNTDTAGVVDY
-2153 TNNAYGVAYV
+2153 TDNAYGVAYV
-2163 HENEKIKLGNKSG
+2163 HENETVKLGRKSG
-2176 WYAGS
+2176 WYAGAIT
-2181 VYNKFKFKDIGKS
+2181 NRFEFKDLGKS
-2194 QEEQTMIKA
+2194 RETQTMVKA
-2203 GVFKT
+2203 GLFKT
-2208 MSPKK
+2208 VSPYN
-2213 DYNGS
+2213 DHNGS
-2218 LTWKIAGEA
+2218 LTWTIAGEA
-2227 FAGRGDMKRRYWIVD
+2227 FAGVNNMTRRYWIVD
-2242 EVFEAKGKYTTYG
+2242 DTFEAKSDYTTYG
-2255 IALKNEIGKEFRTSE
+2255 VALKNEIGKDFRTSE
-2270 NTSIRPYGALN
+2270 RTSIRPYGALN
-2281 LEYGKYSDF
+2281 LEYGRYSNIKED
-2290 RETGPMA
+2290 GPMA
-2297 LKVKG
+2297 LEVKG
-2302 NDYFSAKPEAGISF
+2302 NDYFSVQPELGVAF
-2316 NYKQDLGVRSKLTAS
+2316 NYSQPVGVKSHFKAS
-2331 LTAAYE
+2331 LTAAYT
-2337 NELGEL
+2337 NELGEVN
-2343 YDVQNKA
+2343 DVRNKA
-2350 KLKGTKAPY
+2350 RLKGTTADY
-2359 YKLRGDKEN
+2359 YELRGDKED
-2368 HRGNGKFDLNFG
+2368 RKGNGKFDLNIGF
-2380 WDNTR
+2380 DNTR

-2394 DTTGENFRGG
+2394 DTKGENIRGG

>member
-58 ISTSIGDMRQ
+58 ISTSIGDIRQ
-68 EFRKVKAENNKLV
+68 EFKKVKSENDKLV

-138 DKFGTYTGGKYGSTT
+138 DKFGTYTGGKYGNTT

-185 APTIVTPT
+185 APTIVTPS

-205 TMVPSITKPKVSVPP
+205 TTVPSITPP
-220 VEMKS
+220 NVMIPGVNMKS

-236 LDNGTSGRKIYTDRS
+236 ADFSTRHNTNS
-251 SNVTVSGTDPY
+251 SYDVTVNNSTKAVAG
-262 VHDATSSIHYISYYQ
+262 SSPVEYISYHQ
-277 FAGNTVYTSAP
+277 FAGNANPVSRRGGGPSTTSLAMTSNT
-288 ATITMEGNA
+288 TITMKGSAE
-297 TANNLVTGSNN
+297 ANNTYGSNQF
-308 YYGGGSRFAYVD
+308 YGGGSRFAYID
-320 DVRRAHTT
+320 DVRNHYNGLT
-328 GTHQYGSPSV
+328 
-338 ASTQFTLKNNAIIN
+338 FTLKNEAIIG

-364 ETSWTDGFT
+364 ETSYTDGNVT
-373 TTTVK
+373 TNIT
-378 NTGSISDEKEELTPN
+378 NLGSINDETELLTAGD
-393 TKYTGKLRKDI
+393 TYTGTLRDDVD
-404 ASAENHDTD
+404 ATSTTLLP
-413 VRVNQQGKT
+413 VRVNNSGKT
-422 GYKVGIAQTT
+422 GYKVGITQTT
-432 EESINYTSQTYYEL
+432 EESVDHSKGTYYEL
-446 FNGSAAASSIFD
+446 FNGSASGSSTFFNDFDGKLKNAVSPSLSSIATTGRSTSINGN
-458 NFNTDF
+458 NFTQ
-464 VNKVVANP
+464 
-472 NIHYDITTLDKKTTL
+472 
-487 TNGTTLEKSL
+487 S
-497 GQNGVIHF
+497 GVIHF

-514 VASVNRPSNSIFN
+514 VASVQ
-527 GMDGEGPRSGT
+527 RSGT
-538 YSNADSRSL
+538 GRSL
-547 VRTDNKA
+547 LRADNKEN
-554 DGYIQLDGAYSYGM
+554 GYIQLDGSHSYGM

-573 ALHVTSGDNSAK
+573 HLYVDSTDYNAK
-585 TDASYVTNNGL
+585 TASYMANNGL

-602 HDTGITSGYKNDG
+602 YDTGITSGFTNDG
-615 SMFFTG
+615 S
-621 SNPRGSSAGIA
+621 SASQSYGSSAGIA
-632 KLKEAKWSS
+632 KLAEAKWNS
-641 ENTIFNNGKIYV
+641 EKTIFNNGRIYV
-653 GGYNNSGILLESIFN
+653 GGYNNSGILLESIYN
-668 DKVTNTNTGDIT
+668 DTVTNNGTIT
-680 IDQAYNLF
+680 VDKAYNLF
-688 NNPNSSIT
+688 NNPNNT
-696 YSNAVARN
+696 VNYSNAVATS
-704 NAGIRVQSYESESN
+704 NAGIRIQSFATT
-718 NDKALGNPEGINK
+718 DAATGNLVGVNK
-731 GIINIKNGTDNV
+731 RIINLNNGSGNV
-743 GIYVLDEE
+743 GIYALDVENTNDIMGMNHYE
-751 GTIHDANGKEL
+751 ILGENTATGTINVAGTNV
-762 IGNNTGKIY
+762 
-771 ITGGDNI
+771 
-778 GMMAQDKSG
+778 GMMAQDDSTKNANNK
-787 TNNFKT
+787 TNFKT
-793 IIKNSNLI
+793 IIKNSGTINVGG
-801 SVAGNGSIGMYT
+801 SRSIGMYT
-813 ADKDSYAEQNDGSI
+813 ADKDSYAEHTDGTITASS
-827 KAYKNNI
+827 NNV
-834 GVVNLGHFDFKKGTI
+834 GVVNKGHFDFTGGTI
-849 SADGIN
+849 TADGT
-855 SVGVYSKTATSNTTL
+855 SAVGVYSANGTDSTTNIGNGTQ
-870 GSGTLGD
+870 GSTKLK
-877 TTLTVTN
+877 VKN

-893 SSTQKLSG
+893 GSTQTLKEMD
-901 LTANVSGS
+901 AEVEGS
-909 STAGSILFYNLP
+909 DEAGSILFYNLP
-921 LTIGG
+921 SQTGG
-926 TAGKFDVSNNPGKAT
+926 NKGKFDVSTNPGKAK
-941 IGDHSFT
+941 IGNHSFA
-948 FYTTNNIFASGSS
+948 FYTTNNIFASGSN

-966 LNDWKGATTGT
+966 LNDWKGTTTGT
-977 GLDLTMNTGSSLLLT
+977 GLDLTMKTGSSLLLT
-992 DVSDAT
+992 DVSTAT
-998 TGANII
+998 GTGRTI
-1004 QFSNIVPPITGSTLN
+1004 QFTHITPPIAPGTSTLKNAQSTPETVATLN
-1019 NAISQTVATINSNSV
+1019 NASG
-1034 PDYYYVTLKGAD
+1034 DYFYVTLKGAD
-1046 VKVNEPNYD
+1046 VKIDENID
-1055 LSDIDNKLNRVS
+1055 LSVGTNKLNKVS

-1073 TVDSSTTIQ
+1073 TVENGKTIQ
-1082 DGAAP
+1082 DGATP
-1087 NVANSTNLVRQ
+1087 NVAASTNLVRQ

-1105 NGKTL
+1105 NGRTL

-1120 TSLASN
+1120 TSPD

-1131 VAMGKKAG
+1131 VAMGKNTTGITSK
-1139 GTKASEAINNGTIT
+1139 AINDGTIT
-1153 SKITKGIAIYASDGA
+1153 SKIKKGIAIYASDGA
-1168 KGTNNLNKSI
+1168 EGTNKSNKSI
-1178 TMDGNSAFGMVGSN
+1178 TMDGDSAFGMVGSN
-1192 ANTTNE
+1192 ADTTNE
-1198 GDITVNGTS
+1198 GNITVNGTS

-1213 TEDVAT
+1213 TEPSTVTNPAK
-1219 PPITP
+1219 
-1224 TTIAINKGTITTTG
+1224 IAINRGTITTTG
-1238 AKNIGMVA
+1238 DKNIGMVA

-1253 DTTGIIKLNNSTE
+1253 DTTTGIIKLNNSTE

-1272 QGPKGTITNN
+1272 EGTKGTITNN

-1319 STGEITVNSGAKVQL
+1319 STGNITVSQGAKVQL

-1352 VENKG
+1352 VENNKT
-1357 SAGSV
+1357 SAPTV
-1362 NVDVYN
+1362 TLDAKD
-1368 LIEGPLGKKSY
+1368 LIQGGLGKKSY
-1379 GYYFKNVHSLTYT
+1379 GYYFKGVNNLDYK

-1414 GGSGIE
+1414 VGNGIE

-1439 GTINNDG
+1439 GIINNDG

-1459 YTKTGTATN
+1459 YTKAGTATN
-1468 RLAGTIE
+1468 RSAGTIE

-1486 TGNLINDGT
+1486 TGNLINNGT

-1802 YIKNYGTIA
+1802 YVKNYGTIA

-2081 GKGHILAQAFDE
+2081 GEGHILAQAFDE

-2368 HRGNGKFDLNFG
+2368 HRGNGKFDLNIGF
-2380 WDNTR
+2380 DNTR

>member
-1 MTNSLRKLAK
+1 
-11 DLKAFAKRC
+11 
-20 KDFKYTEKALF
+20 
-31 VFLLCGIAGFADV
+31 
-44 ATTTDQAIQNKRQE
+44 
-58 ISTSIGDMRQ
+58 
-68 EFRKVKAENNKLV
+68 
-81 KNYNLELIQLMEQ
+81 
-94 GDHVVKSPWSSWQYG
+94 

-185 APTIVTPT
+185 APTIVTPS

-205 TMVPSITKPKVSVPP
+205 TEVPSITPPSVTIPT
-220 VEMKS
+220 VNMQS
-225 VKGFTLVFPNS
+225 ITGFTLVFPNS
-236 LDNGTSGRKIYTDRS
+236 GDILPVKHQINGSYDVSVNNSRRYLSAESDN
-251 SNVTVSGTDPY
+251 
-262 VHDATSSIHYISYYQ
+262 A
-277 FAGNTVYTSAP
+277 AP
-288 ATITMEGNA
+288 AIIEYSMFHEFGGNYSPISKDETITMSGVTEADNTYTDGSGNKMFY
-297 TANNLVTGSNN
+297 S
-308 YYGGGSRFAYVD
+308 GGSRFAYVD
-320 DVRRAHTT
+320 DVRN
-328 GTHQYGSPSV
+328 SKPNIK
-338 ASTQFTLKNNAIIN
+338 FTLKNNAIIK
-352 LTGPAIAGIVNE
+352 LVGPAIAGIVNE
-364 ETSWTDGFT
+364 ETSYTDGKVT
-373 TTTVK
+373 TNIT
-378 NTGSISDEKEELTPN
+378 NTGSISDESERLN
-393 TKYTGKLRKDI
+393 TGDTYRGTLREDI
-404 ASAENHDTD
+404 DHAESSETSVTVDSH
-413 VRVNQQGKT
+413 GKT
-422 GYKVGIAQTT
+422 GYKVGLAQTT
-432 EESINYTSQTYYEL
+432 EESVDHSRGVYYEL
-446 FNGSAAASSIFD
+446 FNGDNDSSTLFN
-458 NFNTDF
+458 NFNTILGGV
-464 VNKVVANP
+464 VNSPTLSSIKTGERDT
-472 NIHYDITTLDKKTTL
+472 DIS
-487 TNGTTLEKSL
+487 GTSVSQE
-497 GQNGVIHF
+497 GVIHF
-505 SGDYSTGIQ
+505 SGQRSTGIQ
-514 VASVNRPSNSIFN
+514 VASALRRGNPLKT
-527 GMDGEGPRSGT
+527 E
-538 YSNADSRSL
+538 RSL
-547 VRTDNKA
+547 VRAANKGN
-554 DGYIQLDGAYSYGM
+554 GYIQLDGAYSYGL
-568 KLAGQ
+568 KLE
-573 ALHVTSGDNSAK
+573 GDPLYVDSNDYAAK
-585 TDASYVTNNGL
+585 TASYMANNGL

-602 HDTGITSGYKNDG
+602 HDDSKI
-615 SMFFTG
+615 
-621 SNPRGSSAGIA
+621 GSSAGIA
-632 KLKEAKWSS
+632 KLQKAKWSS
-641 ENTIFNNGKIYV
+641 EKTIFNNGKIYV
-653 GGYNNSGILLESIFN
+653 AGNNNSGILLESIYK
-668 DKVTNTNTGDIT
+668 DTVTNNGDIT
-680 IDQAYNLF
+680 IDRAYNLF
-688 NNPNSSIT
+688 DKRDHSYAHAYATS
-696 YSNAVARN
+696 
-704 NAGIRVQSYESESN
+704 NAGIRIQSFKTADLATGDLVGVN
-718 NDKALGNPEGINK
+718 NRTINL
-731 GIINIKNGTDNV
+731 NNGSGNV
-743 GIYVLDEE
+743 GIYALDVVNTDNIVGINNYKILGENASG
-751 GTIHDANGKEL
+751 GTINV
-762 IGNNTGKIY
+762 
-771 ITGGDNI
+771 GGTNV
-778 GMMAQDKSG
+778 GMMAEDKSG
-787 TNNFKT
+787 TVTNYKT
-793 IIKNSNLI
+793 IIRNNGKINVNGTS
-801 SVAGNGSIGMYT
+801 SVGMYT
-813 ADKDSYAEQNDGSI
+813 ADKDSYAEQLNGAVITAKS
-827 KAYKNNI
+827 KNV
-834 GVVNLGHFDFKKGTI
+834 GVVNNGKFNFATGGI
-849 SADGIN
+849 INADGES
-855 SVGVYSKTATSNTTL
+855 SVGVYSANGTDSTTTL
-870 GSGTLGD
+870 SGTLNV
-877 TTLTVTN
+877 LN
-884 GGVGLYADD
+884 GGVGLYANEG
-893 SSTQKLSG
+893 STQKLIG
-901 LTANVSGS
+901 LTADVSGTAS
-909 STAGSILFYNLP
+909 AGSILFYNLP
-921 LTIGG
+921 KTG
-926 TAGKFDVSNNPGKAT
+926 TNKGFFDLSDTNPGTAT
-941 IGDHSFT
+941 IGANSFA
-948 FYTTNNIFASGSS
+948 FYTTNNIFASGSN

-966 LNDWKGATTGT
+966 LNDWKGTTTGT
-977 GLDLTMNTGSSLLLT
+977 GLDLTMKTGSSLLLT
-992 DVSDAT
+992 DVSTAT
-998 TGANII
+998 GTGRTI
-1004 QFSNIVPPITGSTLN
+1004 QFTHITPPIAPGTSTLK
-1019 NAISQTVATINSNSV
+1019 NAQSTPETVATLNSASG
-1034 PDYYYVTLKGAD
+1034 DYFYVTLKGAD
-1046 VKVNEPNYD
+1046 VKIDEDID
-1055 LSDIDNKLNRVS
+1055 LSVGTNKLNKVS

-1073 TVDSSTTIQ
+1073 TVENGKTIQ
-1082 DGAAP
+1082 DGTSP
-1087 NVANSTNLVRQ
+1087 NVSASGNLISQ
-1098 KYILGVN
+1098 GYILGVN
-1105 NGKTL
+1105 NGRTL

-1120 TSLASN
+1120 TTPD
-1126 ELKVL
+1126 EIKVL

-1153 SKITKGIAIYASDGA
+1153 SKINKGIAIYASDGA
-1168 KGTNNLNKSI
+1168 EGTNNSGKSI
-1178 TMDGNSAFGMVGSN
+1178 TMDGDSAFGMVGSN

-1198 GDITVNGTS
+1198 GNITVNGTS

-1224 TTIAINKGTITTTG
+1224 TTIAINRGTITTTG

-1246 KNSNITN
+1246 KDSNITN
-1253 DTTGIIKLNNSTE
+1253 DTTTGIIKLNNSTE

-1272 QGPKGTITNN
+1272 EGTKGTITNN

-1293 IYGNTETKLGNASS
+1293 IYGNTKTELGTASS

-1319 STGEITVNSGAKVQL
+1319 STGDITVNLGAKVQL

-1352 VENKG
+1352 VENNKT
-1357 SAGSV
+1357 SAPTV
-1362 NVDVYN
+1362 TLDAKN
-1368 LIEGPLGKKSY
+1368 LVQGGLGKKSY
-1379 GYYFKNVHSLTYT
+1379 GYYFKGVNNLDYK

-1407 FIYSDAT
+1407 FIYSDAI
-1414 GGSGIE
+1414 GGNGIE

-1486 TGNLINDGT
+1486 TGNLINNGT

-1540 ETNGTITMGDDSI
+1540 NASGKITMGDDSI
-1553 GIYSNGGDVKNFGNL
+1553 AIYSNGGDVTSNGDI
-1568 TVGANKSIGVLTV
+1568 TVGTNKSIGILTV
-1581 GTGQTVS
+1581 GTNQTATLN
-1588 FDGNITIGNDSFG
+1588 GNVTIGNDSFG
-1601 LVNQGSG
+1601 LVNTGI
-1608 NHIISIASNT
+1608 NNTIISNASNT
-1618 TLGTDSVFIY
+1618 TLGTDAVFIY
-1628 QNDSTGR
+1628 QNDNAGHVSNLTPL
-1635 VENYTTLISSGDRN
+1635 TSAGDRN

-1671 NVGMYAT
+1671 NVGIYS
-1678 TGGIG
+1678 TGGIAK
-1683 QNYGNIKVG
+1683 NNNLIKVG

-1704 MATGYYDDNPASPTY
+1704 MATGYYDDNSASPTY

-1735 VSQPNSIGMYAV
+1735 VRQPNSIGMYAV

-1802 YIKNYGTIA
+1802 YVKNYGTIA

-1829 PNVEDTATGL
+1829 PNVEDNATGL

-1999 VTAGTTLNVTAASLT
+1999 VTAGTTLNVTSASLT

-2034 KVPYTMF
+2034 KIPYTMF

-2069 KAAFDKISNLSG
+2069 KAVFDKISNLSG
-2081 GKGHILAQAFDE
+2081 GEGHILAQAFDE
-2093 MKGHQYSNIQQRM
+2093 MKGHQYSNIQQRTK
-2106 FETGSVLSKEFDY
+2106 ETGDILSQEFNY

-2124 RNPSKNSNKIKVFG
+2124 RNPTKDNNKIKMFG
-2138 QRGEFKTDTAGVVDY
+2138 HRGEYNTDTAGVVDY
-2153 TNNAYGVAYV
+2153 TDNAYGVAYV
-2163 HENEKIKLGNKSG
+2163 HENETVKLGRKSG
-2176 WYAGS
+2176 WYAGA
-2181 VYNKFKFKDIGKS
+2181 VTNRFEFKDLGKS
-2194 QEEQTMIKA
+2194 KETQTMIKA
-2203 GVFKT
+2203 GLFKT
-2208 MSPKK
+2208 VSPYN
-2213 DYNGS
+2213 DHNGS
-2218 LTWKIAGEA
+2218 LTWTIAGEA
-2227 FAGRGDMKRRYWIVD
+2227 FAGVNNMTRRYWIVD
-2242 EVFEAKGKYTTYG
+2242 DTFEAKSDYTTYG
-2255 IALKNEIGKEFRTSE
+2255 VALKNEIGKDFRTSE
-2270 NTSIRPYGALN
+2270 RTSIRPYGALN
-2281 LEYGKYSDF
+2281 LEYGRYSNIKED
-2290 RETGPMA
+2290 GPMA
-2297 LKVKG
+2297 LEVKG
-2302 NDYFSAKPEAGISF
+2302 NDYFSVQPELGVAF
-2316 NYKQDLGVRSKLTAS
+2316 NYSQPVGVKSHFKAS
-2331 LTAAYE
+2331 LTAAYT
-2337 NELGEL
+2337 NELGEVN
-2343 YDVQNKA
+2343 DVRNKA
-2350 KLKGTKAPY
+2350 RLKGTTADY
-2359 YKLRGDKEN
+2359 YELRGDKED
-2368 HRGNGKFDLNFG
+2368 RKGNGKFDLNIGF
-2380 WDNTR
+2380 DNTR

-2394 DTTGENFRGG
+2394 DTKGENIRGG

>member
-58 ISTSIGDMRQ
+58 ISTSIGDIRQ
-68 EFRKVKAENNKLV
+68 EFKKVKTENNKLV

-138 DKFGTYTGGKYGSTT
+138 DKFGTYTGGKYGNTT

-205 TMVPSITKPKVSVPP
+205 TEVPSITPPSVTIPTVS
-220 VEMKS
+220 MDR
-225 VKGFTLVFPNS
+225 VKGFTLVFPSSGDFSTRYATNGR
-236 LDNGTSGRKIYTDRS
+236 NGTEVNVNSPTVTSEHVGS
-251 SNVTVSGTDPY
+251 SSGTG
-262 VHDATSSIHYISYYQ
+262 YISYYE
-277 FAGNTVYTSAP
+277 FTGDGAGGTGNAGDPDDFIASNT
-288 ATITMEGNA
+288 TITIKGNREV
-297 TANNLVTGSNN
+297 TNLDGSN

-320 DVRRAHTT
+320 DVKNSAPGLT
-328 GTHQYGSPSV
+328 
-338 ASTQFTLKNNAIIN
+338 FTLKNEAIIK
-352 LTGPAIAGIVNE
+352 LVGPAFAAIVNE
-364 ETSWTDGFT
+364 ETSYTDGNVT
-373 TTTVK
+373 TNIT
-378 NTGSISDEKEELTPN
+378 NLGSISDESENLPSATTYHGKIRGTVDDNSGTPLPVTPT
-393 TKYTGKLRKDI
+393 TK
-404 ASAENHDTD
+404 
-413 VRVNQQGKT
+413 GKT
-422 GYKVGIAQTT
+422 GYKVGITKTT
-432 EESINYTSQTYYEL
+432 EETVAYTRGTYYEL
-446 FNGSAAASSIFD
+446 HNGQKTATSSSFFNDFDAKVNGAIANRTTTAGNVSISTTEKHTSIGGN
-458 NFNTDF
+458 NFLQD
-464 VNKVVANP
+464 
-472 NIHYDITTLDKKTTL
+472 
-487 TNGTTLEKSL
+487 
-497 GQNGVIHF
+497 GVIHF

-514 VASVNRPSNSIFN
+514 IASVQ
-527 GMDGEGPRSGT
+527 RSG
-538 YSNADSRSL
+538 SGESLLRADNRQ
-547 VRTDNKA
+547 T
-554 DGYIQLDGAYSYGM
+554 GYMQLDGAYSYGM
-568 KLAGQ
+568 KLSGQ
-573 ALHVTSGDNSAK
+573 KLHVDNNDDYRDNSAV
-585 TDASYVTNNGL
+585 SYIANNGL

-602 HDTGITSGYKNDG
+602 YDTDKK
-615 SMFFTG
+615 
-621 SNPRGSSAGIA
+621 GSSAGMA
-632 KLKEAKWSS
+632 KLSEAKWGSMH
-641 ENTIFNNGKIYV
+641 TIFNNGRIYV
-653 GGYNNSGILLESIFN
+653 AGKNNSGILLESIY
-668 DKVTNTNTGDIT
+668 DDTVTNNGNIT
-680 IDQAYNLF
+680 IDRAYNLF
-688 NNPNSSIT
+688 NNTDNS
-696 YSNAVARN
+696 YANAYATS
-704 NAGIRVQSYESESN
+704 NAGIRIQSFETTDTATGNLVGVNKNTINLN
-718 NDKALGNPEGINK
+718 NGSG
-731 GIINIKNGTDNV
+731 NV
-743 GIYVLDEE
+743 GIYAYDVANTSDIVGTNIYLILGENASG
-751 GTIHDANGKEL
+751 GTINV
-762 IGNNTGKIY
+762 
-771 ITGGDNI
+771 GGTNV
-778 GMMAQDKSG
+778 GMMAEDKSG
-787 TNNFKT
+787 TVTNFKT
-793 IIKNSNLI
+793 IIRNNGKINVNGTNS
-801 SVAGNGSIGMYT
+801 VGMYT
-813 ADKDSYAEQNDGSI
+813 ADKDSYAEQLNGAVITAKS
-827 KAYKNNI
+827 KNV
-834 GVVNLGHFDFKKGTI
+834 GVVNNGKFNFATGGI
-849 SADGIN
+849 INADGES
-855 SVGVYSKTATSNTTL
+855 SVGVYSANGTDSTTTL
-870 GSGTLGD
+870 SGTLNV
-877 TTLTVTN
+877 LN
-884 GGVGLYADD
+884 GGVGLYANEG
-893 SSTQKLSG
+893 STQKLIG
-901 LTANVSGS
+901 LTADVSGTAS
-909 STAGSILFYNLP
+909 AGSILFYNLP
-921 LTIGG
+921 KTG
-926 TAGKFDVSNNPGKAT
+926 TNKGFFDLSDTNPGTAT
-941 IGDHSFT
+941 IGANSFA
-948 FYTTNNIFASGSS
+948 FYTTNNIFALGSN

-966 LNDWKGATTGT
+966 LNDWKGTTTGT
-977 GLDLTMNTGSSLLLT
+977 GLDLTMKTGSSLLLT
-992 DVSDAT
+992 DVSTAT
-998 TGANII
+998 GTGRTIPFTNIT
-1004 QFSNIVPPITGSTLN
+1004 PPIAPGTSTLK
-1019 NAISQTVATINSNSV
+1019 NAQSTPETVATLNSASG
-1034 PDYYYVTLKGAD
+1034 DYFYVTLKGAD
-1046 VKVNEPNYD
+1046 VKIDEDID
-1055 LSDIDNKLNRVS
+1055 LSVGTNKLNKVS

-1082 DGAAP
+1082 DGATQS
-1087 NVANSTNLVRQ
+1087 VVNSTNLVRQ

-1105 NGKTL
+1105 NGRTL

-1120 TSLASN
+1120 TSPD

-1139 GTKASEAINNGTIT
+1139 GTASKAINNGTIT
-1153 SKITKGIAIYASDGA
+1153 SKIKKGIAIYASDGA
-1168 KGTNNLNKSI
+1168 EGTNNSGKSI
-1178 TMDGNSAFGMVGSN
+1178 TMDGDSAFGMVGSN

-1198 GDITVNGTS
+1198 GNITVNGTS

-1224 TTIAINKGTITTTG
+1224 TTIAINRGTITTTG
-1238 AKNIGMVA
+1238 DKNIGMVA

-1293 IYGNTETKLGNASS
+1293 IYGNTKTVLGTASS

-1319 STGEITVNSGAKVQL
+1319 STGEITVNPGAKVQL

-1352 VENKG
+1352 VENVRG
-1357 SAGSV
+1357 TSAPTV
-1362 NVDVYN
+1362 TLDAKN
-1368 LIEGPLGKKSY
+1368 LVQGGLGKKSY
-1379 GYYFKNVHSLTYT
+1379 GYYFKGVNNLDYK

-1414 GGSGIE
+1414 GGNGIE
-1420 NKQDLTSAGN
+1420 NKQDLISAGN

-1446 KLLFNTGTKNTAI
+1446 KLLFNTGTKNTGI
-1459 YTKTGTATN
+1459 YTTSGLATN
-1468 RLAGTIE
+1468 NAVGTIE

-1486 TGNLINDGT
+1486 TGKLVNDGT

-1509 STNTNAVTNNN
+1509 STNANAVTNNN

-1540 ETNGTITMGDDSI
+1540 ETNSTITMGDDSI

-1608 NHIISIASNT
+1608 NHIVSTASNT

-1735 VSQPNSIGMYAV
+1735 VSKPNSIGMYAV

-1802 YIKNYGTIA
+1802 YVKNYGTIA

-1999 VTAGTTLNVTAASLT
+1999 VTAGTTLNVTAAS
-2014 WMAQPT
+2014 
-2020 KNAATGLLDKVYLV
+2020 
-2034 KVPYTMF
+2034 
-2041 ANKND
+2041 
-2046 TQTFN
+2046 
-2051 FLTGLEQKY
+2051 
-2060 GQEGLGTRE
+2060 
-2069 KAAFDKISNLSG
+2069 
-2081 GKGHILAQAFDE
+2081 
-2093 MKGHQYSNIQQRM
+2093 
-2106 FETGSVLSKEFDY
+2106 
-2119 LQDEW
+2119 
-2124 RNPSKNSNKIKVFG
+2124 
-2138 QRGEFKTDTAGVVDY
+2138 
-2153 TNNAYGVAYV
+2153 
-2163 HENEKIKLGNKSG
+2163 
-2176 WYAGS
+2176 
-2181 VYNKFKFKDIGKS
+2181 
-2194 QEEQTMIKA
+2194 
-2203 GVFKT
+2203 
-2208 MSPKK
+2208 
-2213 DYNGS
+2213 
-2218 LTWKIAGEA
+2218 
-2227 FAGRGDMKRRYWIVD
+2227 
-2242 EVFEAKGKYTTYG
+2242 
-2255 IALKNEIGKEFRTSE
+2255 
-2270 NTSIRPYGALN
+2270 
-2281 LEYGKYSDF
+2281 
-2290 RETGPMA
+2290 
-2297 LKVKG
+2297 
-2302 NDYFSAKPEAGISF
+2302 
-2316 NYKQDLGVRSKLTAS
+2316 
-2331 LTAAYE
+2331 
-2337 NELGEL
+2337 
-2343 YDVQNKA
+2343 
-2350 KLKGTKAPY
+2350 
-2359 YKLRGDKEN
+2359 
-2368 HRGNGKFDLNFG
+2368 
-2380 WDNTR
+2380 
-2385 FGVTVNAGY
+2385 
-2394 DTTGENFRGG
+2394 
-2404 IGFRAIY
+2404 

>member
-58 ISTSIGDMRQ
+58 ISTSIGDIRQ
-68 EFRKVKAENNKLV
+68 EFKKVKTENNKLV

-185 APTIVTPT
+185 APAIVTPT

-205 TMVPSITKPKVSVPP
+205 TKVPSIKQPKVELPSIHMDDVD
-220 VEMKS
+220 
-225 VKGFTLVFPNS
+225 GFTLAFPS
-236 LDNGTSGRKIYTDRS
+236 SDYFLSHHPVHVNGTYDLTDHLPTIKGSATSDASYVAYEYFAHTDGIKSTNLNPVAIMRGD
-251 SNVTVSGTDPY
+251 VSG
-262 VHDATSSIHYISYYQ
+262 SSLM
-277 FAGNTVYTSAP
+277 T
-288 ATITMEGNA
+288 
-297 TANNLVTGSNN
+297 NLSGHF
-308 YYGGGSRFAYVD
+308 YGGGSRYAFVD
-320 DVRRAHTT
+320 DVRNYT
-328 GTHQYGSPSV
+328 GGVPDGAGHGQTPTSQV
-338 ASTQFTLKNNAIIN
+338 KFTLRNEATIG
-352 LTGPAIAGIVNE
+352 LEGPAIAGILNE
-364 ETSWTDGFT
+364 ETDWTEGKT
-373 TTTVK
+373 TTNIT
-378 NTGSISDEKEELTPN
+378 NMGSINDENEFVLPNPSRSDGKYVGTAIHTASGAGGTYTLEVGPN
-393 TKYTGKLRKDI
+393 TKGKM
-404 ASAENHDTD
+404 
-413 VRVNQQGKT
+413 
-422 GYKVGIAQTT
+422 GYKVGMTQTV
-432 EESINYTSQTYYEL
+432 EETIDWRSGTNYEF
-446 FNGSAAASSIFD
+446 FNGADDLNGSFIGFSNFD
-458 NFNTDF
+458 STLNTAIEGNSNLTSLGTKGKKTKIGGLTDF
-464 VNKVVANP
+464 EQ
-472 NIHYDITTLDKKTTL
+472 D
-487 TNGTTLEKSL
+487 
-497 GQNGVIHF
+497 GVIHF
-505 SGDYSTGIQ
+505 NGDYSTGIQ
-514 VASVNRPSNSIFN
+514 IASENRPAQ
-527 GMDGEGPRSGT
+527 SGSWPVGT
-538 YSNADSRSL
+538 PSTWSDQDSRSL
-547 VRTDNKA
+547 VKATNKSN
-554 DGYIQLDGAYSYGM
+554 GYIQLDGAYSYGM
-568 KLAGQ
+568 KLAGT
-573 ALHVTSGDNSAK
+573 ALHIDNRDYKDPNSK
-585 TDASYVTNNGL
+585 VSYLANEGL

-602 HDTGITSGYKNDG
+602 YDTGNH
-615 SMFFTG
+615 
-621 SNPRGSSAGIA
+621 GSSAGIA

-641 ENTIFNNGKIYV
+641 EKTLFNNGRIYV
-653 GGYNNSGILLESIFN
+653 GGINNSGILLESIFN
-668 DKVTNTNTGDIT
+668 DTVTNKTDGVIT
-680 IDQAYNLF
+680 IDKVYNLF
-688 NNPNSSIT
+688 NNPNSNVN
-696 YSNAVARN
+696 YSNAVAQN
-704 NAGIRVQSYESESN
+704 NAGIRVQSYKPESAT
-718 NDKALGNPEGINK
+718 DKALGNPEGKNE
-731 GIINIKNGTDNV
+731 GTINIKNGTNNV
-743 GIYVLDEE
+743 GIYVWDKNDGV
-751 GTIHDANGKEL
+751 GTITDAAGKQL
-762 IGNNTGKIY
+762 LGTNTGTI
-771 ITGGDNI
+771 NI
-778 GMMAQDKSG
+778 NGTSNVGMMAQDDSG
-787 TNNFKT
+787 STINFKT
-793 IIKNSNLI
+793 IIKNTGGINVSGSG
-801 SVAGNGSIGMYT
+801 SVGMFT
-813 ADKDSYAEQNDGSI
+813 ANKDSFAEQNGGTI
-827 KAYKNNI
+827 TAYS
-834 GVVNLGHFDFKKGTI
+834 GNLGVINKGVFNFNGGTI
-849 SADGIN
+849 IANGASA
-855 SVGVYSKTATSNTTL
+855 VGVYSANGTDSTTTIGDGTS
-870 GSGTLGD
+870 GSTKLK
-877 TTLTVTN
+877 VKN
-884 GGVGLYADD
+884 GGVGLYADAG
-893 SSTQKLSG
+893 STQTLKEMD
-901 LTANVSGS
+901 AEVEGS
-909 STAGSILFYNLP
+909 DEAGSILFYNLP
-921 LTIGG
+921 SQTVGNK
-926 TAGKFDVSNNPGKAT
+926 GKFDVSNNPGKALLK
-941 IGDHSFT
+941 DHSFA
-948 FYTTNNIFASGSS
+948 FYTTNNIFTSGPT
-961 AFATF
+961 AFAQF

-992 DVSDAT
+992 DVSTAT
-998 TGANII
+998 TVTDRTI
-1004 QFSNIVPPITGSTLN
+1004 QFTNITPPIAPGTSTLK
-1019 NAISQTVATINSNSV
+1019 NAQSTPETVATLNGASG
-1034 PDYYYVTLKGAD
+1034 DYFYVTLKGANVKIDED
-1046 VKVNEPNYD
+1046 VD
-1055 LSDIDNKLNRVS
+1055 LSVGTNKLNKVS

-1073 TVDSSTTIQ
+1073 TVENGKTIQ
-1082 DGAAP
+1082 DGISP
-1087 NVANSTNLVRQ
+1087 NVSASGNLISQ
-1098 KYILGVN
+1098 GYILGVN
-1105 NGKTL
+1105 NGRTL

-1120 TSLASN
+1120 TSPD

-1131 VAMGKKAG
+1131 VAMGKNTTG
-1139 GTKASEAINNGTIT
+1139 IVSEAINNGTIT
-1153 SKITKGIAIYASDGA
+1153 SKINKGIAIYASDGA
-1168 KGTNNLNKSI
+1168 EGTNKSNKSI
-1178 TMDGNSAFGMVGSN
+1178 TMDGDGAFGMVGSN

-1198 GDITVNGTS
+1198 GNITVNGTS

-1213 TEDVAT
+1213 TEPSTVTNPAKK
-1219 PPITP
+1219 
-1224 TTIAINKGTITTTG
+1224 AINKGTITTTG
-1238 AKNIGMVA
+1238 DKNIGMVA

-1253 DTTGIIKLNNSTE
+1253 DTTTGIIKLNNSTE

-1272 QGPKGTITNN
+1272 EGSKGTITNN

-1319 STGEITVNSGAKVQL
+1319 STGKITVNQGAKVQL

-1352 VENKG
+1352 VENNKT
-1357 SAGSV
+1357 SAPTVTLDAKDLVQG
-1362 NVDVYN
+1362 
-1368 LIEGPLGKKSY
+1368 GLGKKSY
-1379 GYYFKNVHSLTYT
+1379 GYYFKGVNNLDYK

-1414 GGSGIE
+1414 SGNGIE

-1439 GTINNDG
+1439 GIINNDG

-1459 YTKTGTATN
+1459 YTKAGTATN
-1468 RLAGTIE
+1468 RSAGTIE

-1486 TGNLINDGT
+1486 TGNLINNGT

-1777 INWGTIKTTVN
+1777 ENWGTIKTTVN

-1802 YIKNYGTIA
+1802 YVKNYGTIA

-2081 GKGHILAQAFDE
+2081 GEGHILAQAFDE
-2093 MKGHQYSNIQQRM
+2093 MKGHQYSNIQQRTK
-2106 FETGSVLSKEFDY
+2106 ETGDILSQEFNY

-2124 RNPSKNSNKIKVFG
+2124 RNPTKDNNKIKMFG
-2138 QRGEFKTDTAGVVDY
+2138 HRGEYNTDTAGVVDY
-2153 TNNAYGVAYV
+2153 TDNAYGVAYV
-2163 HENEKIKLGNKSG
+2163 HENETVKLGRKSG
-2176 WYAGS
+2176 WYAGA
-2181 VYNKFKFKDIGKS
+2181 VTNRFEFKDLGKS
-2194 QEEQTMIKA
+2194 KETQTMIKA
-2203 GVFKT
+2203 GLFKT
-2208 MSPKK
+2208 VSPYN
-2213 DYNGS
+2213 DHNGS
-2218 LTWKIAGEA
+2218 LTWTIAGEA
-2227 FAGRGDMKRRYWIVD
+2227 FAGVNNMTRRYWIVD
-2242 EVFEAKGKYTTYG
+2242 DTFEAKSDYTTYG
-2255 IALKNEIGKEFRTSE
+2255 VALKNEIGKDFRTSE
-2270 NTSIRPYGALN
+2270 RTSIRPYGALN
-2281 LEYGKYSDF
+2281 LEYGRYSNIKED
-2290 RETGPMA
+2290 GPMA
-2297 LKVKG
+2297 LEIKG
-2302 NDYFSAKPEAGISF
+2302 NDYFSVQPELGVAF
-2316 NYKQDLGVRSKLTAS
+2316 NYSQPVGVKSHFKAS
-2331 LTAAYE
+2331 LTAAYT
-2337 NELGEL
+2337 NELGEVN
-2343 YDVQNKA
+2343 DVRNKA
-2350 KLKGTKAPY
+2350 RLKGTTADY
-2359 YKLRGDKEN
+2359 YELRGDKED
-2368 HRGNGKFDLNFG
+2368 RKGNGKFDLNIGF
-2380 WDNTR
+2380 DNTR

-2394 DTTGENFRGG
+2394 DTKGENIRGG